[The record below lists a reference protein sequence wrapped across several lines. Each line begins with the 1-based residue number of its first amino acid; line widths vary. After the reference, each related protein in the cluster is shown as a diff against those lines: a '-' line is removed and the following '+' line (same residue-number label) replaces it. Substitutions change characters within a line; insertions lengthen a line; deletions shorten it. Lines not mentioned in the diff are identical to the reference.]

1 MPHLQWHSFVV
12 GLGVRPQEP
21 VLRSL
26 VRARAVHILHVIHK
40 AQVRISNPLEVFQL
54 KVNYSVM
61 VYDCF
66 VVAALSLELR
76 QRQSS
81 LASIAD
87 LSTVPSCFGVSL
99 PVVRNECADLYIF
112 DNEIAFSFFEPV
124 LDSIQV

>member
-1 MPHLQWHSFVV
+1 MPRLQWHSFLVR
-12 GLGVRPQEP
+12 LGVRPQESI
-21 VLRSL
+21 LRSL
-26 VRARAVHILHVIHK
+26 VRTRAVHILHVTHET
-40 AQVRISNPLEVFQL
+40 QVRIGDPLEMFQL
-54 KVNYSVM
+54 KADYSVM

-66 VVAALSLELR
+66 VVAALSLKFR

-99 PVVRNECADLYIF
+99 PIVRNECADLDIF
-112 DNEIAFSFFEPV
+112 DNEIAFSLFEPV